1 MPFDRMI
8 KAAMLDTSVYDELE
22 RDTSATTQAFTV
34 VLLISFIS
42 GLGGAIAR
50 LGNPGQAIMGLIGA
64 IVAGVVGW
72 LIWSYVTY
80 FVGTKVFNGTATPG
94 ELLRTIGF
102 AFTPNALGFFSFIPC
117 LGPLIAL
124 AGSIWS
130 LVAAVV
136 AVRQALDFDTGKA
149 VLTVVIGW
157 VALVVVTVVLSI
169 IGLGFFI
176 VAP

>member
-8 KAAMLDTSVYDELE
+8 KAAMLDASVYEELE
-22 RDTSATTQAFTV
+22 RDTSATTQAFMV
-34 VLLISFIS
+34 VLLVSFIS
-42 GLGGAIAR
+42 GLGAAIAR
-50 LGNPGQAIMGLIGA
+50 LGNPSQAVFGLIGA
-64 IVAGVVGW
+64 VVAGVVGW
-72 LIWSYVTY
+72 IVWSYVTY
-80 FVGTKVFNGTATPG
+80 FVGTKAFNGTATPG

-117 LGPLIAL
+117 LGWLVAL

-149 VLTVVIGW
+149 VLTVIIGW
-157 VALVVVTVVLSI
+157 VALLLVTVVLSL

>member
-8 KAAMLDTSVYDELE
+8 KAAMLDAGVYEELE

-42 GLGGAIAR
+42 GLGAAISR
-50 LGNPGQAIMGLIGA
+50 LGNPGQAVLGLIGA

-72 LIWSYVTY
+72 IIWSYVTY

-102 AFTPNALGFFSFIPC
+102 AFSPNVLGFFSFIPC
-117 LGPLIAL
+117 LGALIAL

-136 AVRQALDFDTGKA
+136 AVRQSLDFDTGKA
-149 VLTVVIGW
+149 ILTVIIGW
-157 VALVVVTVVLSI
+157 FALLLVIIVLSI
-169 IGLGFFI
+169 LGLGFLV